1 MAVDEVNAAGGIG
14 GRKLNLRMEDDRGSV
29 NDGLLVAQKLADDP
43 SVSR

>member
-29 NDGLLVAQKLADDP
+29 NDGCWWRKSWP
-43 SVSR
+43 TTRRSRR